1 MVKQIREDKIMAQAQ
16 RVVREYVQRGYI
28 ENSLQAT
35 PTPAKRLRVAAYC
48 RVSTVTDTYL
58 QHGNAHYSI

>member
-1 MVKQIREDKIMAQAQ
+1 MQAASE
-16 RVVREYVQRGYI
+16 RVVREYVQRGHI
-28 ENSLQAT
+28 RQADNT
-35 PTPAKRLRVAAYC
+35 VPITKSKLKVAAYA